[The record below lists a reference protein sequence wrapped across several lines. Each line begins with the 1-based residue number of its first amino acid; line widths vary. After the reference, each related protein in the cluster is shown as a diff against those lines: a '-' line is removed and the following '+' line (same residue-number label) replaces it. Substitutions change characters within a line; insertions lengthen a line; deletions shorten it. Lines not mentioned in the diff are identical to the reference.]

1 MQKIKRSS
9 RKNLLVNAAMPDLI
23 FISGLEIC
31 CGWLFPHVSSSDSIQ
46 PVQLALQ
53 ETSRALTA
61 KRCPGGKRG
70 LYKSPL
76 SRGALHPTR
85 MERVPVPC
93 HPPCISPTGF
103 CSFPRPAEHT
113 ALGNAQK
120 KKKYG
125 HMHRTESLT
134 CCYRN
139 LGFFALQRFKPVS
152 IPRTSGAGFDLGI
165 ALPNF

>member
-1 MQKIKRSS
+1 MQKIKIRSS
-9 RKNLLVNAAMPDLI
+9 RKNLLVNAAMTDLI

-53 ETSRALTA
+53 KTSRALTA

-76 SRGALHPTR
+76 SRGALHPTG

-120 KKKYG
+120 KKNMDTCTGLKVWPAV
-125 HMHRTESLT
+125 TEILGSLH
-134 CCYRN
+134 YR
-139 LGFFALQRFKPVS
+139 
-152 IPRTSGAGFDLGI
+152 DLSLFPFPELLVLVLI
-165 ALPNF
+165 